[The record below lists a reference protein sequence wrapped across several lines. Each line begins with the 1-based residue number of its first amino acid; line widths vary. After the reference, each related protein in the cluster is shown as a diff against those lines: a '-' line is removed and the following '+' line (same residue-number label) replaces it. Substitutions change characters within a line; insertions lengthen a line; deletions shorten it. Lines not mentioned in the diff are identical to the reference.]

1 MTFFLKQE
9 NYQYDIQRVISF
21 ILLSDCLQGLL
32 AQAIHASSV
41 VLINI
46 QVGHTQFL

>member
-1 MTFFLKQE
+1 MTFFFKQE
-9 NYQYDIQRVISF
+9 NYQYDFSRVISF

-32 AQAIHASSV
+32 PQAVLASSV
-41 VLINI
+41 ILINT